1 MEQTDINKTHNN
13 TNLSDQVIP
22 NKYVLHFQVSMYDR
36 MWLYG
41 MQIFHSADHI
51 VS

>member
-1 MEQTDINKTHNN
+1 MNKIHNY
-13 TNLSDQVIP
+13 TNLSDQIIP
-22 NKYVLHFQVSMYDR
+22 NKYVLYFQVSVYDR

-41 MQIFHSADHI
+41 MQIFHSTDDT